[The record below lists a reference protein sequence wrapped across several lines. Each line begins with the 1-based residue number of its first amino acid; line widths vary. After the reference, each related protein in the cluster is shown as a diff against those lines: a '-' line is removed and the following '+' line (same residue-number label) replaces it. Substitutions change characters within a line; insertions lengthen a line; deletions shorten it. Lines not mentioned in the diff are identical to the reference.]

1 MPFGGLADGAA
12 SVVMEIVEASSS
24 SSPKPVCPVV
34 RVGVV
39 YGIVGV
45 VGVVFGIVGV
55 VLVLLGVVV
64 VSMHGLTNATKVCTL
79 FVSAIVM

>member
-1 MPFGGLADGAA
+1 MPFGGAVDGAA
-12 SVVMEIVEASSS
+12 SLVMEIVDASSS

-34 RVGVV
+34 M
-39 YGIVGV
+39 